1 MWVALIV
8 GVIAGW
14 ILVAALIALVWGRTV
29 HVAERRRPK
38 ARSPRRAASALGRVV
53 MLATGQI
60 PVIGPRLVTA
70 MTGAIPVVR
79 PRVD

>member
-1 MWVALIV
+1 MWIALIV
-8 GVIAGW
+8 GVVAGW
-14 ILVAALIALVWGRTV
+14 ILLAAVIALLIGRTV
-29 HVAERRRPK
+29 RVADRRRP
-38 ARSPRRAASALGRVV
+38 RVRRPGRAASAVGRVV